1 MPTPDPES
9 FSPERTC
16 DFWRVTWG
24 WFFVKGGVSDQGS
37 RRAPSPSFPHSP
49 LRREEQCR
57 LRSTWWVRPLGLCP
71 LPRPQIIF
79 HTPGTWGPLKWASLP
94 KPGPQ
99 EGPAFP
105 PIPWRARVTLYW
117 DLSSFAA
124 CWGAAWW
131 SGSSLGDTGCPG
143 QFLRIAVPAPPRRP
157 IFKSSISAPRRPASV
172 LPALLLRLGRVT
184 PGLLGTRRGP
194 RPRPARG
201 DS

>member
-24 WFFVKGGVSDQGS
+24 WFFMKGGVSDQGS

-117 DLSSFAA
+117 IFPLSLLVGELRGGAEAPSVTLGVLDSF
-124 CWGAAWW
+124 
-131 SGSSLGDTGCPG
+131 SESLFPPH
-143 QFLRIAVPAPPRRP
+143 PAGPSLNRAFQPRD
-157 IFKSSISAPRRPASV
+157 V
-172 LPALLLRLGRVT
+172 LLLCFQLCSSALG
-184 PGLLGTRRGP
+184 
-194 RPRPARG
+194 A
-201 DS
+201 